1 MICPFRFDP
10 VGGDRLWIGGRP
22 WNVIEAQREG
32 VMLGS
37 RTILYLV
44 TEDWYFW
51 SHRLPIARA
60 ARDRGARVIVASRMA
75 AHEER
80 IREEGFEAVH
90 VSFDRSG
97 INPLQDVR
105 TLAAIEAL
113 YRRTR
118 PDIVHH
124 VAAKPVIYGSLAA
137 RAASVPVVIN
147 AMAGLGFLFTG
158 DSTGRRIARAVFERG
173 LQAAC
178 RGARFWT
185 ILQNEDDWEI
195 FRSLGFPPDRLALIA
210 GSGVDVNFY
219 RPTPPVRGGTPV
231 ALCVARML
239 RDKGICELVE
249 AARILRSRDVA
260 IDIHLVG
267 GADVNPTSIPA
278 RDLQAWAEEG
288 IVRVGG
294 HVDDLRPI
302 YASASI
308 AVLPSYREGLPKA
321 LLEAAA
327 CGLPLVATDVPG
339 CRSICRDG
347 ETGILVP
354 PRDAPAIAGAL
365 ERLAHD
371 PKERLRLGRAA
382 RIAVVEKFSV
392 KTVAEQTLALYEH
405 ALELH
410 RFGRG

>member
-137 RAASVPVVIN
+137 RAARWITTS
-147 AMAGLGFLFTG
+147 
-158 DSTGRRIARAVFERG
+158 
-173 LQAAC
+173 
-178 RGARFWT
+178 GAHSSKMR
-185 ILQNEDDWEI
+185 
-195 FRSLGFPPDRLALIA
+195 
-210 GSGVDVNFY
+210 
-219 RPTPPVRGGTPV
+219 
-231 ALCVARML
+231 
-239 RDKGICELVE
+239 
-249 AARILRSRDVA
+249 
-260 IDIHLVG
+260 
-267 GADVNPTSIPA
+267 
-278 RDLQAWAEEG
+278 
-288 IVRVGG
+288 
-294 HVDDLRPI
+294 
-302 YASASI
+302 
-308 AVLPSYREGLPKA
+308 
-321 LLEAAA
+321 
-327 CGLPLVATDVPG
+327 
-339 CRSICRDG
+339 
-347 ETGILVP
+347 
-354 PRDAPAIAGAL
+354 
-365 ERLAHD
+365 
-371 PKERLRLGRAA
+371 
-382 RIAVVEKFSV
+382 
-392 KTVAEQTLALYEH
+392 
-405 ALELH
+405 
-410 RFGRG
+410 